1 MASYQRVQP
10 RFGSVLVGSLLLAL
24 FATSRTTCAQST
36 APAAPVP
43 HESESQ
49 PTHGTRGEG
58 IKVHGNWTIDV
69 RDPDGSLA
77 AHHEF
82 ENRLVTGGTNLLS
95 DLLGLKVPISDWTI
109 FLDGANQPCRV
120 SGGRNSCFLVETIY
134 SIPSG
139 SEEFEF
145 NTLTLAVLPV
155 NFGESKLQLAGNFTA
170 SFDGDISRVRTIV
183 HREMSPNNFLQYD
196 FSERFLGATPIPV
209 AAGQHVFVKVTFT
222 FS

>member
-1 MASYQRVQP
+1 MKTYQRVQP
-10 RFGSVLVGSLLLAL
+10 RFGSVLAGILLLAL
-24 FATSRTTCAQST
+24 FATARTSVAQSA

-82 ENRLVTGGTNLLS
+82 ENRLITGGTNLLS
-95 DLLGLKVPISDWTI
+95 DLLGLKVAISNWTV

-183 HREMSPNNFLQYD
+183 DRETSPNIFRQYD
-196 FSERFLGATPIPV
+196 FSERFLGTTPIPV